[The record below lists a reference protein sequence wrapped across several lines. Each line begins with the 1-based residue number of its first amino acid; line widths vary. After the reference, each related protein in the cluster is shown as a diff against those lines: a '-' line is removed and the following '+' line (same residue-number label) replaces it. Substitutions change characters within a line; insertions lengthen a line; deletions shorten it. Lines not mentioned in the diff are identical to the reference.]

1 VFEPELVRLVLA
13 HGILGDLA
21 VQEGVGLFGNAV
33 AFLEDEEH
41 ARVEVLLALVA
52 LVDAQLAGLVALVQ
66 LFQVAGLDV
75 RGEVAAERSVFDHDH
90 VAAVQHGLVL
100 VLDAGA
106 LQDSDPLH
114 FLRRRVHFLQV
125 KLSLVL
131 RTAVGCFFVYARE
144 FLVLRSLLLAGYVF
158 RAVEVLVVVVV
169 LQDYALPIPHVV
181 TLFLVVDAGQN
192 VPDGLEGA

>member
-21 VQEGVGLFGNAV
+21 VQEGVGLFSNAV

-52 LVDAQLAGLVALVQ
+52 LLDAQLAGLVALVQ
-66 LFQVAGLDV
+66 LFQVAGLYV

-100 VLDAGA
+100 VLDACA
-106 LQDSDPLH
+106 LEDSDPLH
-114 FLRRRVHFLQV
+114 FLRRRVYFLQV
-125 KLSLVL
+125 ELGLVL

-169 LQDYALPIPHVV
+169 LQDNALPIPHVV
-181 TLFLVVDAGQN
+181 ALFLVVDAGQN